1 MLSPGP
7 RRVRVSPVTYV
18 AAVVT
23 VLAWAPFLTQPLTAD
38 EAGFLMLGR
47 EWGHGTSLYGN
58 YWVDRPPVLL
68 WLYRLGAHLMPV
80 TTPAGGLT
88 APGVRLLGVMA
99 AGAAVVLAGVLA
111 AAVAS
116 RLQIERPGWTI
127 VGAPVLAGALLT
139 TPLFGMPETNGEVLA
154 VPFVLLGL
162 WAAVRA
168 LEAPTGRRTL
178 AWAAGAGAAG
188 MTAMLIKQSLADAL
202 VFGLVL
208 ALLSPQRR
216 RLLAGLAGGAIS
228 VLAGA
233 LASAAALG
241 TTPAGLWDAVVVF
254 RIHASAVI
262 STSASSST
270 PQRMSHVAQ
279 AFVTSGAALVL
290 VATVVPVLRRVLR
303 PTPERAL
310 PAAAMAL
317 VAWELVGVAAGG
329 SYWMHYLTGLVPGLV
344 LLVALARPAGRA
356 RHLLA
361 ACLAVTA
368 LSTTIAW
375 TQLALS
381 APTVS
386 ADAQV
391 ETYLRAHAA
400 PGDGVVVAF
409 GHPNIV
415 AGSGLQSPYPQL
427 WSLPVRVRD
436 PHLTAFTQVLSG
448 PDAPR
453 WVVVAGNGVASW
465 GLDATRAQQYLDQH
479 YTDQV
484 RYGGLHVWEHR

>member
-1 MLSPGP
+1 
-7 RRVRVSPVTYV
+7 VTYV

-38 EAGFLMLGR
+38 EAGFLMVGR
-47 EWGHGTSLYGN
+47 GWGHGTSLYGD

-88 APGVRLLGVMA
+88 APGVRLLGVTA

-111 AAVAS
+111 AAVAT
-116 RLQIERPGWTI
+116 RLRIERPRWAI
-127 VGAPVLAGALLT
+127 VAAPVLAAALLT

-168 LEAPTGRRTL
+168 LGAPTGRRTL

-202 VFGLVL
+202 VFGFVL
-208 ALLSPQRR
+208 AVLSPQRR
-216 RLLAGLAGGAIS
+216 RLLAGLALGAAA

-233 LASAAALG
+233 LAGAAALG
-241 TTPAGLWDAVVVF
+241 ATPAALWDAVVVF
-254 RIHASAVI
+254 RVHASAVI
-262 STSASSST
+262 GASAPSST
-270 PQRMSHVAQ
+270 PERMRHVAL
-279 AFVTSGAALVL
+279 AFLMSGAALVL
-290 VATVVPVLRRVLR
+290 AATIVPTLRRVLR

-344 LLVALARPAGRA
+344 LLVALARPTGRT

-361 ACLAVTA
+361 GCLAVTA
-368 LSTTIAW
+368 LSTAIAW
-375 TQLALS
+375 TQLAES

-391 ETYLRAHAA
+391 ESYLRTHAA

-436 PHLTAFTQVLSG
+436 PHLTAFTGVLSG

-453 WVVVAGNGVASW
+453 WVVVGGQGIASW
-465 GLDATRAQQYLDQH
+465 GLDATQAQQYLDQH
-479 YTDQV
+479 YIHRAQ
-484 RYGGLHVWEHR
+484 YGGLHVWERR